1 MARTLLIW
9 CLCLALMALG
19 ASGLHGH
26 LPHRGDHGDQE
37 SWHAAHV
44 VTVFNDDHLNTHD
57 KGDIDIDPV
66 TKAFGKGP
74 VIQIVAALLAA
85 WGIVWFL
92 HAVRWQI
99 QAVLPPPR
107 PPKVRYRPY
116 LLPPSQAP
124 PCAV

>member
-1 MARTLLIW
+1 M
-9 CLCLALMALG
+9 
-19 ASGLHGH
+19 HGH
-26 LPHRGDHGDQE
+26 LPHRGDHE

-44 VTVFNDDHLNTHD
+44 VTVFNDDHFNTNEN
-57 KGDIDIDPV
+57 GDIDIDPV

-74 VIQIVAALLAA
+74 VAQIFAVLLAA

-92 HAVRWQI
+92 HAARWEI
-99 QAVLPPPR
+99 RAILPPPR
-107 PPKVRYRPY
+107 PPKVRYRPH